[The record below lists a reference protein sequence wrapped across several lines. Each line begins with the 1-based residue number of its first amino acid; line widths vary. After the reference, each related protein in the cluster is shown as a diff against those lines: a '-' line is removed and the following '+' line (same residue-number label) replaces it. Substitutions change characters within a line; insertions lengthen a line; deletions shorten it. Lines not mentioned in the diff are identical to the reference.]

1 MGKILG
7 FFSFVGGNIQLIL
20 ITLVIGLSVGAGST
34 LYVKAKFEKAAIVS
48 VLVEARKDDVVAVTE
63 SSAKEVELQKLLDTE
78 RSKFASYRKQ
88 FGNTVFV
95 NAPQACLKENGN
107 EVILAQVPISSDSIF
122 ISDGDVRMLN
132 NVRSGVN
139 DSATGV
145 SDAEGK
151 TPSIVTVKTLVE
163 SDAEVAS
170 LYNELSIRHNALVDF
185 VDDLIKKTNAKIL
198 GTQ

>member
-1 MGKILG
+1 MGSILG

-20 ITLVIGLSVGAGST
+20 ITLVIGLSTGAGGA
-34 LYVKAKFEKAAIVS
+34 LYVKGKFEKAAIVS

-63 SSAKEVELQKLLDTE
+63 SNAKEVELQKLLDTE
-78 RSKFASYRKQ
+78 RSRFANYRKK

-95 NAPQACLKENGN
+95 NTPQACLKENGN
-107 EVILAQVPISSDSIF
+107 EIILAQVSISSDSIF
-122 ISDGDVRMLN
+122 ISTGDVRMLN
-132 NVRSGVN
+132 NIRSN
-139 DSATGV
+139 APDSATDI

-151 TPSIVTVKTLVE
+151 TPSIVTVRTLVE

-170 LYNELSIRHNALVDF
+170 IYNELSIRHNALVDF
-185 VDDLIKKTNAKIL
+185 VDALVKKMNAKIL